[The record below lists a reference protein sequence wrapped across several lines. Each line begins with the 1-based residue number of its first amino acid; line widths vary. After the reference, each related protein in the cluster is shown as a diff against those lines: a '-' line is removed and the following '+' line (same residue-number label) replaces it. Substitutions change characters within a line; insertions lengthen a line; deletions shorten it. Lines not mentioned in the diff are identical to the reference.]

1 MTRHQARAGSFQKS
15 DARHAANV
23 ERKGI
28 IMRLN
33 KSSRFYDRALAET
46 EARPPNHEKALLL
59 LERAHRAGDPR
70 ATYALGTWWLHGH
83 VVGRNIKK
91 GLAMIRAAAS
101 AGIPEAHFD
110 FAVSLELGEGM
121 RKNTTAAAHHYLR
134 AALAGDSQAV
144 FEVGRCLY
152 WGIGLAKDRR
162 SAQAWFDKAAEL
174 GTYDSVKRRPRGDAP
189 SR

>member
-1 MTRHQARAGSFQKS
+1 MTRHQALAGSFQKS
-15 DARHAANV
+15 DARYAANV
-23 ERKGI
+23 ERKGM
-28 IMRLN
+28 IMRVK
-33 KSSRFYDRALAET
+33 KSSRFYDRALAEIK
-46 EARPPNHEKALLL
+46 ARPPNHEKALSL

-83 VVGRNIKK
+83 VVGRDIKK
-91 GLAMIRAAAS
+91 GLAMIRWAAS

-110 FAVSLELGEGM
+110 LAVSLELGEGI

-134 AALAGDSQAV
+134 AALSGDSQAV

-162 SAQAWFDKAAEL
+162 NAQAWFDKAAEL
-174 GTYDSVKRRPRGDAP
+174 GTYDSVKRRPREDAP
-189 SR
+189 GR